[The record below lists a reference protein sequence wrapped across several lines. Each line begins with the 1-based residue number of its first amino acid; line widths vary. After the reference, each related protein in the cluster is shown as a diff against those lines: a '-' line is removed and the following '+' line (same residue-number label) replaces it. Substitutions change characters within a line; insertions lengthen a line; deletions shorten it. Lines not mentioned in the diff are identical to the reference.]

1 MLRWL
6 GSFTYLVRTMTVGRS
21 SGPAT
26 VHTGF
31 SLSAST
37 MTARLFIT
45 STSARLN
52 DTTDSGSY
60 PALRTSV
67 LVGDRLAVMVRSATA
82 WAGVICSPPRQ
93 QKRHCPSHGSA
104 QHCLTADI
112 PVWVADR
119 QNVSGSEPG
128 GRTGISQWSLSR
140 RYPFPIGDRNEKTL
154 TRGRWSLLYWRAV
167 TTRRHTGGWR
177 TLQ

>member
-6 GSFTYLVRTMTVGRS
+6 GSLTYLVSTMTVGRS

-31 SLSAST
+31 SPSAST
-37 MTARLFIT
+37 ITARLFIT
-45 STSARLN
+45 NTRALRN

-67 LVGDRLAVMVRSATA
+67 LVGDRLVVGALSARA
-82 WAGVICSPPRQ
+82 GAGVMWSPPGQ

-104 QHCLTADI
+104 QRCLTADI
-112 PVWVADR
+112 PVWVAGR
-119 QNVSGSEPG
+119 QSVSGSEPG

-140 RYPFPIGDRNEKTL
+140 LYPFPIGDRNEKTL
-154 TRGRWSLLYWRAV
+154 TRAG
-167 TTRRHTGGWR
+167 
-177 TLQ
+177 